1 MSPRPG
7 RTDVLIATA
16 FALWVVAEVVV
27 GISGPVVVDLTCGL
41 ASAAALAWRR
51 TAPLTA
57 GLCCAGGLC
66 LKSALGVELDG
77 LAMVAAIILAA
88 YSVGRHRPPR
98 PASWTL
104 VAMAA
109 LGMLSLFG
117 LSDAVRT
124 PSTYPFIALCV
135 GAPGLAGS
143 ALRHQVRRAEDAATR
158 AVRAEV
164 HREEHARRAVQVERE
179 RIARELHDTV
189 AHAVSLMV
197 LQSGAVRSRLP
208 EDLTAERDALALTED
223 TGREAISELH
233 QLLGVLRSE
242 DGFPDTEPQPT
253 LGQLDRLVEE
263 SRRTGLR
270 VDVSIGGVRRT
281 LEPALEVSAY
291 RILQEAL
298 TNVRKHSRAA
308 RVALRLDYDDDWLR
322 LQVSD
327 DGVGT
332 AAPSVE
338 TADGFGLVG
347 IRERVEMYGGT
358 LSLTSTAG
366 RGFTVD
372 AALPV
377 RTP

>member
-7 RTDVLIATA
+7 RTDVLISAA
-16 FALWVVAEVVV
+16 FALWVVVEVLV
-27 GISGPVVVDLTCGL
+27 GISGPVSVDLTCGL
-41 ASAAALAWRR
+41 VSAIALAWRR
-51 TAPLTA
+51 VAPLTA

-88 YSVGRHRPPR
+88 YSVGRHRSAR
-98 PASWTL
+98 TAAWTL
-104 VAMAA
+104 AAMAA
-109 LGMLSLFG
+109 LGMVSLFG
-117 LSDAVRT
+117 LSDADRT

-135 GAPGLAGS
+135 GAPGLAGA
-143 ALRHQVRRAEDAATR
+143 ALRLQVRRAEDAATR

-208 EDLTAERDALALTED
+208 HDLVAERDALTLTED
-223 TGREAISELH
+223 TGREAIAELH
-233 QLLGVLRSE
+233 QLLGVLRS
-242 DGFPDTEPQPT
+242 DDDLPGTDPQPT

-263 SRRTGLR
+263 SRRSGLH
-270 VDVSIGGVRRT
+270 VEVSIDGARRP

-291 RILQEAL
+291 RILQESL
-298 TNVRKHSRAA
+298 TNVRKHARAG
-308 RVALRLDYDDDWLR
+308 RVRLRVGYGDDWLH

-332 AAPSVE
+332 KAPSVE
-338 TADGFGLVG
+338 DAEGFGLIG

-358 LSLTSTAG
+358 LSLTSSAG
-366 RGFTVD
+366 QGFTVD

-377 RTP
+377 RAT